1 LFVSEDL
8 VSFTATGGLLV
19 AVRRTSLA
27 IALTAG
33 LAISGVALEATAATS
48 PNPKA
53 STSSTTTTTMKKK
66 PMGVGAAGSTTTTT
80 RKKY

>member
-1 LFVSEDL
+1 M
-8 VSFTATGGLLV
+8 

-27 IALTAG
+27 IAMTAG
-33 LAISGVALEATAATS
+33 LAISGVAIEATAATS

-53 STSSTTTTTMKKK
+53 PSSSTTTTTTMKKK
-66 PMGVGAAGSTTTTT
+66 SPMAGPSTAAASSTTTTT